1 MGQHRH
7 PTHEGIEENIIF
19 TETSAFLR
27 GWGGYDSVISGQ
39 IDYMTYMVA
48 RCQTFERT
56 ELEKHMGVVTY
67 LDNFAAMGRGRRST
81 LATAIRPS
89 SHRRGVAHVPHPPL
103 ASLKDIPVTTARP
116 TLPTPVATP
125 IALLEGGTHRQ
136 RCQSWVQRGYALEEM
151 GYYEEAITSFERSI
165 VLDARCVD
173 AWQGRGIALAKL
185 GYHEEALMSFGRV
198 TRWQPED
205 YRAWQ
210 NMGRVLMSLDRHAE
224 ALSHFDRVLLLK
236 ADSYKAWYHR
246 AIALDALN
254 KPIAALSSL
263 DRALKIRPECHY
275 AWTAQ
280 GMLLGKLGRYPDAE
294 ASFDCSLRLRGNNFG
309 AWYGKASCAGLQG
322 LVEPAL
328 ESLNQAMKC
337 SPFAVRTMIKTDR
350 RFDPIRFTLEFQR
363 FLKGDQSGE
372 PVDVLNSWMR

>member
-1 MGQHRH
+1 
-7 PTHEGIEENIIF
+7 
-19 TETSAFLR
+19 
-27 GWGGYDSVISGQ
+27 
-39 IDYMTYMVA
+39 
-48 RCQTFERT
+48 
-56 ELEKHMGVVTY
+56 MGVVTY
-67 LDNFAAMGRGRRST
+67 LDNFAAIPSATRHRSALGEPSIT
-81 LATAIRPS
+81 HQPSDGPKDTPVNASPTTSVKPS
-89 SHRRGVAHVPHPPL
+89 SALTAKAVALAADHEAHALQPL
-103 ASLKDIPVTTARP
+103 SSTSQKRL
-116 TLPTPVATP
+116 
-125 IALLEGGTHRQ
+125 
-136 RCQSWVQRGYALEEM
+136 QSWVQRGYALEEM
-151 GYYEEAITSFERSI
+151 GYYEEAITSFERAI

-198 TRWQPED
+198 TRWNAND

-210 NMGRVLMSLDRHAE
+210 NMGRVLMSLERHAE

-246 AIALDALN
+246 AIALDAQN
-254 KPIAALSSL
+254 KPMAALSSL

-309 AWYGKASCAGLQG
+309 AWYGKASFAAIQG

-328 ESLNQAMKC
+328 ENLIEAKKC
-337 SPFAVRTMIKTDR
+337 SPFSVRSMLKTDR

-363 FLKGDQSGE
+363 FIQGNGE
-372 PVDVLNSWMR
+372 GENIDVLNSWMR

>member
-1 MGQHRH
+1 
-7 PTHEGIEENIIF
+7 
-19 TETSAFLR
+19 
-27 GWGGYDSVISGQ
+27 
-39 IDYMTYMVA
+39 
-48 RCQTFERT
+48 
-56 ELEKHMGVVTY
+56 MGVVTY
-67 LDNFAAMGRGRRST
+67 LDNFAAIDAAMRDQ
-81 LATAIRPS
+81 
-89 SHRRGVAHVPHPPL
+89 VAVAKPPAKHPPL
-103 ASLKDIPVTTARP
+103 NRLKDTPVTVSPLPSAAAAKVNAPIGRLDRGDT
-116 TLPTPVATP
+116 TL
-125 IALLEGGTHRQ
+125 ALPLNVTQQQ

-151 GYYEEAITSFERSI
+151 GYYEEAITSFERAI

-198 TRWQPED
+198 TRWQAED

-236 ADSYKAWYHR
+236 ADSYKAWYQR

-254 KPIAALSSL
+254 KPMAALSSL

-280 GMLLGKLGRYPDAE
+280 GMLLGKLGRFPDAE

-309 AWYGKASCAGLQG
+309 AWYGKASCAGMQG
-322 LVEPAL
+322 LVEAAL
-328 ESLNQAMKC
+328 ENLVQATKC
-337 SPFAVRTMIKTDR
+337 SPFAVRSLLKTDR

-363 FLKGDQSGE
+363 FLKGDTQGE

>member
-1 MGQHRH
+1 MTALAVSRQHFY
-7 PTHEGIEENIIF
+7 P
-19 TETSAFLR
+19 
-27 GWGGYDSVISGQ
+27 
-39 IDYMTYMVA
+39 
-48 RCQTFERT
+48 T

-67 LDNFAAMGRGRRST
+67 LDNFAAIDAAMRNQG
-81 LATAIRPS
+81 AIAPAKHSPFDR
-89 SHRRGVAHVPHPPL
+89 
-103 ASLKDIPVTTARP
+103 LKDTPVTVRP
-116 TLPTPVATP
+116 ASSPRKTQAP
-125 IALLEGGTHRQ
+125 IALLERSDTMIALPLDPTQQQ
-136 RCQSWVQRGYALEEM
+136 RCQSWVQRGYVLEDM
-151 GYYEEAITSFERSI
+151 GYYEEAITSFERAI

-198 TRWQPED
+198 TRWQAED

-210 NMGRVLMSLDRHAE
+210 NMGRVLMSLGRYAE

-236 ADSYKAWYHR
+236 ADSYKAWYQR

-254 KPIAALSSL
+254 KPMAALSSL

-322 LVEPAL
+322 LVEAAL
-328 ESLNQAMKC
+328 ENLAQATKC
-337 SPFAVRTMIKTDR
+337 APFAVRSLLKTDR
-350 RFDPIRFTLEFQR
+350 RFDPVRFTVEFQR
-363 FLKGDQSGE
+363 FLQSDMQGE

>member
-1 MGQHRH
+1 
-7 PTHEGIEENIIF
+7 
-19 TETSAFLR
+19 
-27 GWGGYDSVISGQ
+27 
-39 IDYMTYMVA
+39 
-48 RCQTFERT
+48 
-56 ELEKHMGVVTY
+56 MGVVTY

-81 LATAIRPS
+81 PATAIRPPI
-89 SHRRGVAHVPHPPL
+89 HRQGLATVAHPPL
-103 ASLKDIPVTTARP
+103 SPLKDMTVTTARP
-116 TLPTPVATP
+116 TLPTPVATS
-125 IALLEGGTHRQ
+125 IALLDGRRTAAGDHPDLPALPIDATHHQ
-136 RCQSWVQRGYALEEM
+136 RLQSWVQRGYALEEM
-151 GYYEEAITSFERSI
+151 GYYEEAITSFERAI

-337 SPFAVRTMIKTDR
+337 SPFAVRTMLKTDR